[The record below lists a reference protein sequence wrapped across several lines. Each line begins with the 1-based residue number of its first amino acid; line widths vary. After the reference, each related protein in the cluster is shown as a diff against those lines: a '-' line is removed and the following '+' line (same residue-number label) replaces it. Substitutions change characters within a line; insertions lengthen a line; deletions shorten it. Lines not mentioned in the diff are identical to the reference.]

1 MQYTLTECVWLVI
14 VYSFLGWTIETVTGT
29 IKKKTFVNRGFSTG
43 PFCLVYGIGALVMVV
58 AFQELKSNLFFLFL
72 GCAVLGTMLEWIT
85 GKLLERMNQHKWWD
99 YSDKRW
105 NFDGYI
111 CLQYTVLWGIL
122 GMLTVRYGDE
132 NIVRL
137 LHVIPDLFGTIVVWT
152 LAAVCALDM
161 AASYTAIIHIRRPV
175 PKVVRIHRKAAV
187 VLHTAIHRIIGR
199 VERRIVN
206 VYPVEKRVAS
216 STPKTGKFAE
226 GCGFYKL
233 FWLFLIGAVLGDFT
247 ETIFCRL
254 TAGIWMSRSSLVWGP
269 FSIVWGLAIAA
280 ATALLY
286 KDRDKPDRY
295 LFFVGTFL
303 GGGYEYLCSVFT
315 EIVFGK
321 IFWDYSEI
329 PFNLG
334 GRINLL
340 YCFFWGFA
348 AVIWIKIL
356 YPRFSAWIEKLPAKA
371 GCIFTWVL
379 VIFMIAN
386 ITVSMLALIRYD
398 MRVKEIP
405 PSNALERLIDERF
418 DDQRM
423 EQIYP
428 NAKEK

>member
-1 MQYTLTECVWLVI
+1 
-14 VYSFLGWTIETVTGT
+14 
-29 IKKKTFVNRGFSTG
+29 
-43 PFCLVYGIGALVMVV
+43 
-58 AFQELKSNLFFLFL
+58 
-72 GCAVLGTMLEWIT
+72 
-85 GKLLERMNQHKWWD
+85 
-99 YSDKRW
+99 
-105 NFDGYI
+105 
-111 CLQYTVLWGIL
+111 
-122 GMLTVRYGDE
+122 
-132 NIVRL
+132 
-137 LHVIPDLFGTIVVWT
+137 
-152 LAAVCALDM
+152 
-161 AASYTAIIHIRRPV
+161 
-175 PKVVRIHRKAAV
+175 
-187 VLHTAIHRIIGR
+187 
-199 VERRIVN
+199 
-206 VYPVEKRVAS
+206 
-216 STPKTGKFAE
+216 
-226 GCGFYKL
+226 
-233 FWLFLIGAVLGDFT
+233 
-247 ETIFCRL
+247 
-254 TAGIWMSRSSLVWGP
+254 MSRSSLVWGP